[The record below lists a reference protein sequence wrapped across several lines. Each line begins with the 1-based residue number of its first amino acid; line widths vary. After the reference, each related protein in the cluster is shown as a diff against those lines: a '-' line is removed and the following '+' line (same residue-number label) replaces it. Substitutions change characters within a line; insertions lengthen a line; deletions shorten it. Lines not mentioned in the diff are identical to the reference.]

1 MLGEQLGSMAV
12 DVKGGVQLPAIVW
25 YLVFLLIAAF
35 VASDPGLRSNMAG
48 EHTSFKYARGDPAL
62 GVPIIIRFSTCV
74 FERLL
79 CRYTLASN
87 PPLLWATMY
96 ILSV

>member
-1 MLGEQLGSMAV
+1 
-12 DVKGGVQLPAIVW
+12 
-25 YLVFLLIAAF
+25 
-35 VASDPGLRSNMAG
+35 
-48 EHTSFKYARGDPAL
+48 
-62 GVPIIIRFSTCV
+62 V